1 MPMSQNVQTV
11 KIKRNSFLDTLSIVA
26 GTFLLCLSVEM
37 FLLPYNIL
45 SGGVAGIS
53 VVLYP
58 LTHIDTTMM
67 ANTLTIILLFVGRI
81 FLGRDFFLKTVL
93 SSFLYPVFNFLLQR
107 IVPVPEVSMTL
118 ASFYGGLL
126 GGAGVGLVM
135 RTGASTGGMDVPPLV
150 IHRYTDIPVS
160 TLVFLFD
167 GLTVLLGCF
176 IYSLEAVLIGLI
188 SVMASSVALNK
199 ILTMGSGADA
209 RQVQIISEKWDAIT
223 NVITRDL
230 NRSSTI
236 LDGVGGYTREE
247 RKVVMVIVSKT
258 EYYQL
263 IATVKQLDPM
273 AFIITSEVADMQG
286 EGWTYTLI

>member
-1 MPMSQNVQTV
+1 
-11 KIKRNSFLDTLSIVA
+11 
-26 GTFLLCLSVEM
+26 
-37 FLLPYNIL
+37 
-45 SGGVAGIS
+45 
-53 VVLYP
+53 
-58 LTHIDTTMM
+58 
-67 ANTLTIILLFVGRI
+67 
-81 FLGRDFFLKTVL
+81 
-93 SSFLYPVFNFLLQR
+93 
-107 IVPVPEVSMTL
+107 
-118 ASFYGGLL
+118 
-126 GGAGVGLVM
+126 
-135 RTGASTGGMDVPPLV
+135 MDVPPLV

>member
-11 KIKRNSFLDTLSIVA
+11 KIKRNTFVDTLSIIA

-58 LTHIDTTMM
+58 LIHIDTTLM
-67 ANTLTIILLFVGRI
+67 ANSLTIILLFVGRI

-93 SSFLYPVFNFLLQR
+93 SSLLYPAFNLLLQR
-107 IVPVPEVSMTL
+107 IVPVPDVSPAL

-150 IHRYTDIPVS
+150 IHRYTNIPVS
-160 TLVFLFD
+160 TLVFIVD
-167 GLTVLLGCF
+167 GITVLLGCF
-176 IYSLEAVLIGLI
+176 IYNIEAVLIGLI

-199 ILTMGSGADA
+199 ILNVGSGASA
-209 RQVQIISEKWDAIT
+209 RQVQIISDKWDAIAQVVT
-223 NVITRDL
+223 HDL
-230 NRSSTI
+230 DRSCTI

-263 IATVKQLDPM
+263 IATVKMLDPM

>member
-1 MPMSQNVQTV
+1 MYKQSQSTGTGFLILFGLLLGHFYCAFRSKCFFCLIIFFPAALPASV
-11 KIKRNSFLDTLSIVA
+11 SF
-26 GTFLLCLSVEM
+26 F
-37 FLLPYNIL
+37 F
-45 SGGVAGIS
+45 
-53 VVLYP
+53 P
-58 LTHIDTTMM
+58 LTHIDTTLM
-67 ANTLTIILLFVGRI
+67 ANSLTIILLFVGRI

-93 SSFLYPVFNFLLQR
+93 SSLLYPVFNLLLQR

-150 IHRYTDIPVS
+150 IHHFTDLPVS

-176 IYSLEAVLIGLI
+176 IYGLEAVLIGLI
-188 SVMASSVALNK
+188 SVMASSFALNK
-199 ILTMGSGADA
+199 ILTIGSGADA
-209 RQVQIISEKWDAIT
+209 RQVQIISDKWDEIS
-223 NVITRDL
+223 NVITHDL

-236 LDGVGGYTREE
+236 LEGIGGYTREE

-263 IATVKQLDPM
+263 IATVKHLDPM

>member
-93 SSFLYPVFNFLLQR
+93 SSFLYPVFNLLLQR

-126 GGAGVGLVM
+126 G
-135 RTGASTGGMDVPPLV
+135 
-150 IHRYTDIPVS
+150 
-160 TLVFLFD
+160 
-167 GLTVLLGCF
+167 
-176 IYSLEAVLIGLI
+176 
-188 SVMASSVALNK
+188 
-199 ILTMGSGADA
+199 
-209 RQVQIISEKWDAIT
+209 
-223 NVITRDL
+223 
-230 NRSSTI
+230 
-236 LDGVGGYTREE
+236 
-247 RKVVMVIVSKT
+247 
-258 EYYQL
+258 
-263 IATVKQLDPM
+263 
-273 AFIITSEVADMQG
+273 
-286 EGWTYTLI
+286 

>member
-1 MPMSQNVQTV
+1 
-11 KIKRNSFLDTLSIVA
+11 
-26 GTFLLCLSVEM
+26 M

-93 SSFLYPVFNFLLQR
+93 SSFLYPVFNLLLQR

-199 ILTMGSGADA
+199 ILTRGSGADA